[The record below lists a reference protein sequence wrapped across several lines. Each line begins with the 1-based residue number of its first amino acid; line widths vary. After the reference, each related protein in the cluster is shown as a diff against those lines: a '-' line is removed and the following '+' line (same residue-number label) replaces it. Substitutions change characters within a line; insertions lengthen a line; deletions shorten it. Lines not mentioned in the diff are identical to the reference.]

1 MRLWLLCFAA
11 LGLTA
16 GCQNAGGNGSEIPPS
31 SAQATQPSPVNM
43 IKIPAADFLYG
54 ATEKNYELL
63 LGTARLNFPG
73 LKDRLRKMQIIPPR
87 PVSIPAFSIDE
98 FEVTN
103 KQFAE
108 FLSASDY
115 EPANRTEY
123 LKEWTNGEY
132 PDWAADFPVIWV
144 APEDAEAYCKWRG
157 GRLPT
162 DEEWE
167 RTARGGDSRIFPW
180 GNQLPRPET
189 TNITTDK
196 LEPVGNRPGD
206 RSPFGVY
213 DLAGNVSEITGTLVT
228 FEGRPVHP
236 LRGGSYRSGL
246 QAAFAFQRNLGI
258 STGQRSDSIGFRCAS
273 DSN

>member
-1 MRLWLLCFAA
+1 MKLWTLFFAV
-11 LGLTA
+11 LGLTV
-16 GCQNAGGNGSEIPPS
+16 GCQTAGGNGSEVPTAGGEAS
-31 SAQATQPSPVNM
+31 QPSPVSLA
-43 IKIPAADFLYG
+43 KVPTGDFLYG
-54 ATEKNYELL
+54 ATEKDFRQLI
-63 LGTARLNFPG
+63 GTARVNFPG
-73 LKDRLRKMQIIPPR
+73 FKERLRKMQVIPPR
-87 PVSIPAFSIDE
+87 PVSLPAFSIDE

-103 KQFAE
+103 QQFAE
-108 FLSASDY
+108 FLSATHY
-115 EPANRTEY
+115 KPANPTNF

-144 APEDAEAYCKWRG
+144 APEDAEAYCNWRG
-157 GRLPT
+157 GRLPS

-167 RTARGGDSRIFPW
+167 RAARGGDSRIFPW
-180 GNQLPRPET
+180 GNQPPRPET

-213 DLAGNVSEITGTLVT
+213 DLGGNVSEITGTLVT

-236 LRGGSYRSGL
+236 IRGGSYRSGL
-246 QAAFAFQRNLGI
+246 QAAFSFQRNLGI
-258 STGQRSDSIGFRCAS
+258 SDGQRSDSIGFRCVS